1 MLALQ
6 LLINGLAVGAL
17 YALAAV
23 GVALIFW
30 TTRVFHIAHGAT
42 YLIAAYT
49 FVSLHQRSIPL
60 ALLVS
65 IVSAA
70 IFGWGL
76 NALVYRPIQRS
87 RESFFTL
94 FVASFGV
101 LIVTVNV
108 ISIWAGSGPKA
119 LPELIGRVDVGFLQ
133 ITWVTI
139 IAIVVAA
146 VFLLGLQGFLEKT
159 ETGVGL
165 RAMADNVQLV
175 DILGLNRRRYAAVAF
190 VVGSLLVVPAAILTT
205 YAQGL
210 TPQSGLKIATIA
222 LIVSIAGG
230 VGSLPGAVVGAVLL
244 GVVENVSTLFVNASW
259 ASAVGFTV
267 LLAILVFR
275 PSGIIPRSS
284 AT

>member
-6 LLINGLAVGAL
+6 LAINGLALGAL

-30 TTRVFHIAHGAT
+30 TTRVFHIAHGGT
-42 YLIAAYT
+42 YLIAAYS
-49 FVSLHQRSIPL
+49 FVALYERSVILALVVSLL
-60 ALLVS
+60 A
-65 IVSAA
+65 AA
-70 IFGWGL
+70 AFGWGL
-76 NALVYRPIQRS
+76 NKFIYRPIQRS

-101 LIVTVNV
+101 LIIVTNV
-108 ISIWAGSGPKA
+108 AAIWAGSGAKQLESPF
-119 LPELIGRVDVGFLQ
+119 GRFEVGFVQ
-133 ITWVTI
+133 ISWVSV
-139 IAIVVAA
+139 IALVTTAI
-146 VFLLGLQGFLEKT
+146 LLVGLNFFLEKT

-165 RAMADNVQLV
+165 RAMADNVELV
-175 DILGLNRRRYAAVAF
+175 DLLGLNRRRYAAVAF
-190 VVGSLLVVPAAILTT
+190 VLGSVLVVPAAILTT
-205 YAQGL
+205 YLQGL
-210 TPQSGLKIATIA
+210 TPQFGLRIATIA

-230 VGSLPGAVVGAVLL
+230 VGSLAGAVVGSILL
-244 GVVENVSTLFVNASW
+244 GLVDNLATLYVNATW
-259 ASAVGFTV
+259 AAAIGFVV

>member
-6 LLINGLAVGAL
+6 LLINGIAVGAL

-49 FVSLHQRSIPL
+49 YVALHETSVPL
-60 ALLVS
+60 AVAGSVL
-65 IVSAA
+65 SAA
-70 IFGWGL
+70 VFGWGL
-76 NALVYRPIQRS
+76 NRFVYRPIQRS

-101 LIVTVNV
+101 LIVAANV
-108 ISIWAGSGPKA
+108 IALWAGSGPKS
-119 LPELIGRVDVGFLQ
+119 LPTLFGRVEIGFLQ
-133 ITWVTI
+133 ITWVSI
-139 IAIVVAA
+139 IAIVVAV
-146 VFLLGLQGFLEKT
+146 VFLFGLQFFLEKT

-165 RAMADNVQLV
+165 RAMADNVELV
-175 DILGLNRRRYAAVAF
+175 ELLGLKRRRYAAVAF
-190 VVGSLLVVPAAILTT
+190 ILGSVLVVPAAILTT
-205 YAQGL
+205 YVQGL
-210 TPQSGLKIATIA
+210 TPQTGLKIATIA

-230 VGSLPGAVVGAVLL
+230 VGSLAGAVVGAILL
-244 GVVENVSTLFVNASW
+244 GVVENVSTLWVNASW
-259 ASAVGFTV
+259 GEAVGFTV

-275 PSGIIPRSS
+275 PSGIIPRAS

>member
-6 LLINGLAVGAL
+6 LLINGIAVGAL

-49 FVSLHQRSIPL
+49 YVALYETSVPL
-60 ALLVS
+60 AVAASVL
-65 IVSAA
+65 SAA
-70 IFGWGL
+70 VFGWGL
-76 NALVYRPIQRS
+76 NRFVYRPIQRS

-94 FVASFGV
+94 FVASFGI
-101 LIVTVNV
+101 LIVAANV
-108 ISIWAGSGPKA
+108 ISLWAGSGPKS
-119 LPELIGRVDVGFLQ
+119 LPTLLGRVEIGFLQ
-133 ITWVTI
+133 ITWVSI
-139 IAIVVAA
+139 IAIVVAV
-146 VFLLGLQGFLEKT
+146 VFLFGLQFFLEKT

-165 RAMADNVQLV
+165 RAMADNVELV
-175 DILGLNRRRYAAVAF
+175 ELLGLKRRRYAAVAF
-190 VVGSLLVVPAAILTT
+190 ILGSVLVVPAAILTT
-205 YAQGL
+205 YVQGI
-210 TPQSGLKIATIA
+210 TPQTGLKIATIA

-230 VGSLPGAVVGAVLL
+230 VGSLAGAVVGAVLL
-244 GVVENVSTLFVNASW
+244 GVVENVSTLWVNASW
-259 ASAVGFTV
+259 GEAVGFTV

-275 PSGIIPRSS
+275 PSGIIPRAS

>member
-6 LLINGLAVGAL
+6 LLINGIAVGAL

-30 TTRVFHIAHGAT
+30 STRVFHIAHGAT

-49 FVSLHQRSIPL
+49 YVALYETSMPL
-60 ALLVS
+60 ALVASVLG
-65 IVSAA
+65 AA
-70 IFGWGL
+70 VFGWGV
-76 NALVYRPIQRS
+76 NKFVYRPIQRA

-101 LIVTVNV
+101 LIVVANA
-108 ISIWAGSGPKA
+108 ISLWAGSGPKSLPA
-119 LPELIGRVDVGFLQ
+119 LFGRLHIGFLQ
-133 ITWVTI
+133 ITWVSI
-139 IAIVVAA
+139 IAIVVA
-146 VFLLGLQGFLEKT
+146 VIFLFGLQFFLEKS

-165 RAMADNVQLV
+165 RAMADNVELV
-175 DILGLNRRRYAAVAF
+175 DLLGLNRRRYAAVAF
-190 VVGSLLVVPAAILTT
+190 ILGSVLVVPAAILTT
-205 YAQGL
+205 YVQGL
-210 TPQSGLKIATIA
+210 TPQMGLKIATIA

-230 VGSLPGAVVGAVLL
+230 VGSLAGAVVGAILL
-244 GVVENVSTLFVNASW
+244 GVVENVSTLWVNASW
-259 ASAVGFTV
+259 GEAVGFSV

-275 PSGIIPRSS
+275 PSGIIPRTS

>member
-6 LLINGLAVGAL
+6 LLINGIAVGAL

-42 YLIAAYT
+42 YLIAAYAY
-49 FVSLHQRSIPL
+49 VVLYERSVPL
-60 ALLVS
+60 ALVVS
-65 IVSAA
+65 ILAA
-70 IFGWGL
+70 AVFGWGL
-76 NALVYRPIQRS
+76 NKLVYRPIQRS

-94 FVASFGV
+94 FVASFGT
-101 LIVTVNV
+101 LIVATNV
-108 ISIWAGSGPKA
+108 VSLWAGSGPKS
-119 LPELIGRVDVGFLQ
+119 LPSLFGRVDIGFLQ
-133 ITWVTI
+133 ITWVSV
-139 IAIVVAA
+139 IAIVVA
-146 VFLLGLQGFLEKT
+146 VIFLYGLQMFLEKT

-165 RAMADNVQLV
+165 RAMADNVELV
-175 DILGLNRRRYAAVAF
+175 DLLGLNRRRYAAVAF
-190 VVGSLLVVPAAILTT
+190 ILGSVLVVPAAILTT
-205 YAQGL
+205 YVQGL
-210 TPQSGLKIATIA
+210 TPQTGLKIATIA

-230 VGSLPGAVVGAVLL
+230 VGSLAGAVVGAILL

-259 ASAVGFTV
+259 ATAVGFSV